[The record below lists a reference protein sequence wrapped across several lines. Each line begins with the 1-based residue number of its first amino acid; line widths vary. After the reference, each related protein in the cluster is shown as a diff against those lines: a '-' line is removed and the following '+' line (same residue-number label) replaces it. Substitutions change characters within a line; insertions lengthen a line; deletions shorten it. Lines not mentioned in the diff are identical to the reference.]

1 MKNTIKN
8 ESGIKWNGWALNTFT
23 VSLASHSSAGEAKET
38 VKVLSLPIRYNIPHS
53 KPAD

>member
-23 VSLASHSSAGEAKET
+23 VSLASQ
-38 VKVLSLPIRYNIPHS
+38 VLSEDESSLPKNNTQES
-53 KPAD
+53 